1 MVQLEAYDIVDDKL
15 VVITGG
21 EEAHIGSASLA
32 EDTHEVLSI
41 CKKGHMDHII
51 SEKMARLIYDKIE
64 KDVLV
69 VCGIHIDYA
78 TTEEIEQ
85 LVENARQCVTIYLK
99 EKK

>member
-1 MVQLEAYDIVDDKL
+1 
-15 VVITGG
+15 
-21 EEAHIGSASLA
+21 
-32 EDTHEVLSI
+32 
-41 CKKGHMDHII
+41 MDHII